1 LQEEFLERLE
11 ESDIQ
16 SHFQNNHAYYE
27 RVQDIIADSSVKQA
41 IDDSLIERLDF
52 LRESRER
59 D

>member
-1 LQEEFLERLE
+1 MQEEFLERLE

-16 SHFQNNHAYYE
+16 AHFQNNHAYYE
-27 RVQDIIADSSVKQA
+27 RVEDLIADSSAKQD
-41 IDDSLIERLDF
+41 IDDTLMARLDF